1 MNITLDSNVLV
12 YSFVPPLHKNKKKRE
27 EWRTLHTKARRLF
40 EDIIAGKHEL
50 VVPFAVVVE
59 VASVVAL
66 LTGKEEF
73 GKDAA
78 LEIEDSAQ
86 IILFDS
92 DIKDR
97 VLDYAVKIKA
107 GGFDNIIAITSI
119 MYGTTL
125 ITNDRPLYE
134 KLKSFTEV
142 YQFDVRL
149 FRDLNIDDL
158 EQRKA

>member
-1 MNITLDSNVLV
+1 
-12 YSFVPPLHKNKKKRE
+12 
-27 EWRTLHTKARRLF
+27 
-40 EDIIAGKHEL
+40 L

-59 VASVVAL
+59 VVSVVAL

-125 ITNDRPLYE
+125 ITNDRTLYE

-158 EQRKA
+158 E

>member
-27 EWRTLHTKARRLF
+27 EWEILHTKARRLF

-50 VVPFAVVVE
+50 IVPFAVVVE

-86 IILFDS
+86 VILFDS
-92 DIKDR
+92 DIRDR
-97 VLDYAVKIKA
+97 VLDYAV
-107 GGFDNIIAITSI
+107 
-119 MYGTTL
+119 
-125 ITNDRPLYE
+125 
-134 KLKSFTEV
+134 
-142 YQFDVRL
+142 
-149 FRDLNIDDL
+149 
-158 EQRKA
+158 

>member
-158 EQRKA
+158 E